1 MQIISEDSERRLLKD
16 LRSLWQGH
24 PEHRCLQLKFSQT
37 EKYNEEWPDLI
48 AEALKSFFEDILL
61 DVFECQDHD
70 IFIINRTMTN
80 KRIAQL
86 LTHLK
91 PELGLA
97 SEEIAGLAS
106 LYEVGVD
113 WPKLR
118 SIIDKKIENIRI
130 AKEQA
135 ENEKIFIVSTQNN
148 TNEEKDLAF
157 QEANKELTA
166 SLKKRRDKRKIAD
179 IMVIEDDPLSQRL
192 ISNVLKNEYNYTIL
206 GDGKNAIMTYLIKAP
221 DVLFLDINLPDTS
234 GHTILKKV
242 FEIDPNAYV
251 IMFSGNGDKE
261 NVLKAV
267 NLGAKGF
274 LGKPFTRDKLM
285 QYIKKSPHMEGKWH

>member
-1 MQIISEDSERRLLKD
+1 MQIISDDSEHRLLKD
-16 LRSLWQGH
+16 LKSLWQGH

-37 EKYNEEWPDLI
+37 EKYDEEWPGLI
-48 AEALKSFFEDILL
+48 SKALKAFFENVLL

-70 IFIINRTMTN
+70 VFIINRTMTH

-118 SIIDKKIENIRI
+118 SIIEKKIENIRI
-130 AKEQA
+130 EKEQV
-135 ENEKIFIVSTQNN
+135 ENEKIFKASSQYSS
-148 TNEEKDLAF
+148 NEEKDLAF
-157 QEANKELTA
+157 QASSKELTA
-166 SLKKRRDKRKIAD
+166 SLPKRRNKRKIVD
-179 IMVIEDDPLSQRL
+179 IMIIEDDPLSQRL
-192 ISNVLKNEYNYTIL
+192 ISNVLKDTYNYTIL
-206 GDGKNAIMTYLIKAP
+206 GDGKNALMTYLIKAP
-221 DVLFLDINLPDTS
+221 DVLFLDINLPDIS
-234 GHTILKKV
+234 GHDILKKV
-242 FEIDPNAYV
+242 FEIDPKAYV

-274 LGKPFTRDKLM
+274 LGKPFTHDKLM
-285 QYIKKSPHMEGKWH
+285 QYIKKSPHMKGKWS